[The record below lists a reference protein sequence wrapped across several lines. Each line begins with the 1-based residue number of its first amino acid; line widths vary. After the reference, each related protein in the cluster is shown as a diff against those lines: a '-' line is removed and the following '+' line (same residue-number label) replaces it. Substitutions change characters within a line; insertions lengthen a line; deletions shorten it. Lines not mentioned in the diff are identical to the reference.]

1 MADDVRGF
9 DAFEAWLKSRGKAQG
24 TIDMYR
30 HDAGAAFA
38 AGGFIPRLVAAQ
50 DKGLAPKTRRR
61 IRTVGI
67 QWARFASDDK
77 LERTLREFQLPTA
90 KRSTVKTPLERDQLE
105 ALITE
110 IETADGLSD
119 AERAVL
125 GMIACRGFRIGD
137 VLRLKR
143 AELRAARDRGVLAFR
158 AKGENRL
165 EFKLIATF
173 AKHALAL
180 AGAKGEEGAWT
191 TVDELIV
198 PKSKSASA
206 RRKSAARRIARKL
219 GQLAAHCNIV
229 GIHPHRLRRTYATE
243 FLKGLKGDPDALTKL
258 QQHMQWDS
266 ITTVA
271 EYVDHARGLELD
283 EAAERIFER

>member
-1 MADDVRGF
+1 M
-9 DAFEAWLKSRGKAQG
+9 
-24 TIDMYR
+24 
-30 HDAGAAFA
+30 
-38 AGGFIPRLVAAQ
+38 VAAQ

-67 QWARFASDDK
+67 KWARFASDDK

-180 AGAKGEEGAWT
+180 AGAKGEGATVRRADRAEVQERDRSPQVGGASHRAQAGAAGGPLQHRRHPPAPAAPHLRHRVPEGL
-191 TVDELIV
+191 EGR
-198 PKSKSASA
+198 P
-206 RRKSAARRIARKL
+206 
-219 GQLAAHCNIV
+219 
-229 GIHPHRLRRTYATE
+229 RRTDQAPAA
-243 FLKGLKGDPDALTKL
+243 KA
-258 QQHMQWDS
+258 WDS

-271 EYVDHARGLELD
+271 EYVDHARGLEFD
-283 EAAERIFER
+283 QAAERIFER